1 MNPHASPHT
10 HLKRTCI
17 PISPPRHEKA
27 LYHFPSAPVKT
38 GRDSALRPLPQSPL
52 RIPAYRKN
60 SSVISMLVS
69 SECT

>member
-17 PISPPRHEKA
+17 PISPPRPDVHYTISPPPLSRRAVA
-27 LYHFPSAPVKT
+27 LHYAPFPH
-38 GRDSALRPLPQSPL
+38 SPL

>member
-1 MNPHASPHT
+1 VHYT
-10 HLKRTCI
+10 
-17 PISPPRHEKA
+17 ISPPPLSRQAVA
-27 LYHFPSAPVKT
+27 LLYAPFPH
-38 GRDSALRPLPQSPL
+38 SPL